1 MPATPVTGVAADAL
15 SLKNLLD
22 GVLQHLTDHFNTLNV
37 PLPNKR
43 YWKFGAPVVDC
54 EQLVLSVVQM
64 YIGDPGDP
72 SSAPQRANATRSVV
86 FRAVLVRCVPEP
98 DARGNE
104 PSAERQQT
112 YAAISAVDAWT
123 MLDAVAHLD
132 TWDSLG
138 AFGMGVIAT
147 IDVEDPMGGF
157 QPIVATF
164 TMAIP

>member
-1 MPATPVTGVAADAL
+1 MPATPVTGVSSDAL

-22 GVLQHLTDHFNTLNV
+22 GVLQHIVDRFDHHNV

-54 EQLVLSVVQM
+54 EQLVLSVVQS
-64 YIGDPGDP
+64 YIGLPGQP
-72 SSAPQRANATRSVV
+72 ASEPMRCNSPRSVV

-104 PSAERQQT
+104 PTAQKQQE

-123 MLDAVAHLD
+123 LLDAVAYLD
-132 TWDSLG
+132 VWDGLG
-138 AFGMGVIAT
+138 NFGMGVMGT
-147 IDVEDPMGGF
+147 IDVEDPQGGF
-157 QPIVATF
+157 QPVVATF